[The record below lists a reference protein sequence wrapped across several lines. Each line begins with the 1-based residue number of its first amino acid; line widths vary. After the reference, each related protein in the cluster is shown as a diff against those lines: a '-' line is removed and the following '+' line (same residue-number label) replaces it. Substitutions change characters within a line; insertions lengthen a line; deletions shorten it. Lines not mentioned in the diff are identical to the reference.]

1 MILKMMMMLNLLKQ
15 VVIRPGCAALRVTT
29 EGDTVWQRIFL
40 QSFSNHWEHLISYTQ
55 MLGDGGGGGGVT
67 AAAAPTTAAGGM
79 LLLILIVQHIHIAQL
94 CVDLRRLLMLL
105 AVAAAAA
112 LILIG
117 SLSFYC
123 VLDGGG
129 GHFNCDHWPQLTVPS
144 RGLNFAAT
152 TNILSGPQYT
162 AAIHSL
168 TWMRPQKLIFNSCH
182 KSFFLDSSSC
192 CCCCCCSLPIL
203 LDQYW
208 T

>member
-1 MILKMMMMLNLLKQ
+1 
-15 VVIRPGCAALRVTT
+15 
-29 EGDTVWQRIFL
+29 
-40 QSFSNHWEHLISYTQ
+40 
-55 MLGDGGGGGGVT
+55 
-67 AAAAPTTAAGGM
+67 
-79 LLLILIVQHIHIAQL
+79 
-94 CVDLRRLLMLL
+94 MLL

-168 TWMRPQKLIFNSCH
+168 NLDAATKIDFQLLPQKFC
-182 KSFFLDSSSC
+182 FLTV
-192 CCCCCCSLPIL
+192 LPAAAAAVVHYQIL
-203 LDQYW
+203 FDQYW